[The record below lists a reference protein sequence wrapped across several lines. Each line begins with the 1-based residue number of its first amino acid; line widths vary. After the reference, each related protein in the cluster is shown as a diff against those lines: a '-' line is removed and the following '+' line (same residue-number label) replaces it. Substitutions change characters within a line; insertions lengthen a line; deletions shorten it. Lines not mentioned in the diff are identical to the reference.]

1 MNEEQTE
8 KKWKVVTGFVVT
20 EHRLNVVDMTVKSSH
35 YLTNYGHRENQVTWG
50 PDRNR
55 LFQLGVPNG
64 YGGHAA
70 SSVGYCRL
78 VVLGTRVAVGLFGG
92 SVLSLPWFVV
102 QWVF

>member
-1 MNEEQTE
+1 M
-8 KKWKVVTGFVVT
+8 
-20 EHRLNVVDMTVKSSH
+20 VDRTVKSNP

-50 PDRNR
+50 PS
-55 LFQLGVPNG
+55 G

-92 SVLSLPWFVV
+92 SVLSLPWFDVL
-102 QWVF
+102 WVS